1 MWRQAGIRAAFRRKT
16 MSAIFRVSALL
27 AASLL
32 VTPKTA
38 VAADTNT
45 PSSPPQTQ
53 SQKPA
58 DAKSKRKPPKKED
71 KKSEQQFI
79 DGYRAAHA
87 MIYQGNDYAG
97 GIAKLRSLEQ
107 DDHPDVAN
115 LIGFSSRKLGRYD
128 DAKLWYEKALAA
140 NPDHTLTWSY
150 YGMWHAEQGN
160 LLKARDHLTKV
171 ASICGTDCREYVML
185 KEVIEGTRAY

>member
-1 MWRQAGIRAAFRRKT
+1 VASGHHTARSEET
-16 MSAIFRVSALL
+16 MSAIFRMSALF
-27 AASLL
+27 AASFL
-32 VTPKTA
+32 VAPKPA

-79 DGYRAAHA
+79 EGYKAAHA
-87 MIYQGNDYAG
+87 MIYQDNDFAG
-97 GIAKLRSLEQ
+97 GIAKLRSLGQ

-115 LIGFSSRKLGRYD
+115 LIGFSNRRLGRYD
-128 DAKLWYEKALAA
+128 DAKLWYERALAA
-140 NPDHTLTWSY
+140 NPAHTLTWSY

-160 LLKARDHLTKV
+160 MLKARDHLTRV
-171 ASICGTDCREYVML
+171 ASICGNTECREYVML

>member
-1 MWRQAGIRAAFRRKT
+1 MN
-16 MSAIFRVSALL
+16 SNFRVSTLL
-27 AASLL
+27 AASVLGL
-32 VTPKTA
+32 SIALPA
-38 VAADTNT
+38 PSVAMDTNT
-45 PSSPPQTQ
+45 PSPPAQT
-53 SQKPA
+53 KPA
-58 DAKSKRKPPKKED
+58 GQKDPAADKKRKPAKKPEKE
-71 KKSEQQFI
+71 KKSEKEFF

-87 MIYQGNDYAG
+87 MIYQGGDFAG

-128 DAKLWYEKALAA
+128 DARHWYEKALAA
-140 NPDHTLTWSY
+140 NPNHTLTWSY

-171 ASICGTDCREYVML
+171 ASICGTECREYVIL

>member
-1 MWRQAGIRAAFRRKT
+1 

-27 AASLL
+27 AASLFACGIAMSR
-32 VTPKTA
+32 PA
-38 VAADTNT
+38 VAADSGS
-45 PSSPPQTQ
+45 PSAPPQGQQQQ
-53 SQKPA
+53 SDSK
-58 DAKSKRKPPKKED
+58 KRKPAPKKQD

-79 DGYRAAHA
+79 DGYKAAHA
-87 MIYQGNDYAG
+87 MIYQHNDFAG
-97 GIAKLRSLEQ
+97 GIAKLRSLGQ

-115 LIGFSSRKLGRYD
+115 LVGFSSRKLGRYD

-140 NPDHTLTWSY
+140 NPNHTLTWSY

-171 ASICGTDCREYVML
+171 ASICGTECREYVML